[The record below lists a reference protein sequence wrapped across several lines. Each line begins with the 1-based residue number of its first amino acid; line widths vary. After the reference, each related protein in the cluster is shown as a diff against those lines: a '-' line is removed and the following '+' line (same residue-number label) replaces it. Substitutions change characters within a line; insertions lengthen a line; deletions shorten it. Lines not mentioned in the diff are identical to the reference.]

1 MKQICDI
8 LLYKKF
14 LLQCF
19 TKNTLL
25 NVYTPKQH
33 KKFKNLKKNEKR
45 IVEKQNTNKR
55 NLFFFKIINWKS
67 ISLQF
72 HVL

>member
-1 MKQICDI
+1 MEQICDI

-25 NVYTPKQH
+25 NVYTPIQH
-33 KKFKNLKKNEKR
+33 KKLKKKKQKKNT
-45 IVEKQNTNKR
+45 IEKQNRNKR
-55 NLFFFKIINWKS
+55 NLFFFKTVNWKS
-67 ISLQF
+67 ISLEF

>member
-25 NVYTPKQH
+25 NVYAPIQH
-33 KKFKNLKKNEKR
+33 KKLKKKKNT
-45 IVEKQNTNKR
+45 IEKQNRNKR
-55 NLFFFKIINWKS
+55 NLFLFKTVNWKS
-67 ISLQF
+67 ISLEF